1 MISRTS
7 TPNAARRSG
16 GCACGCGCLSLLAL
30 AVAVTLAGVLFVWP
44 RLPNLAAQAIGF
56 EERGAVAG
64 VSMVSPG
71 DRGRGAA

>member
-16 GCACGCGCLSLLAL
+16 GCGCGCLSLLAL

-64 VSMVSPG
+64 VF
-71 DRGRGAA
+71 AAVTPIPPPAR